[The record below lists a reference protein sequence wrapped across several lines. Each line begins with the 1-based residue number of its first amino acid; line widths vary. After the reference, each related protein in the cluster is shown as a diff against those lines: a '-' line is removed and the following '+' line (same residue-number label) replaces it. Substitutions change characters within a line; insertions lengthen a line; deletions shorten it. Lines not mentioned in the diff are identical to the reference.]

1 MQLWDEGSAAVLLP
15 RNAEK
20 SKELGMEPGEI
31 REVEQNLRPSWGQP
45 GSKRACAARH
55 EVTVWQGDRR

>member
-1 MQLWDEGSAAVLLP
+1 MQLWDEGSAAVLLL

-20 SKELGMEPGEI
+20 SKELGMELGEI
-31 REVEQNLRPSWGQP
+31 REVEQNLRPSRGQP
-45 GSKRACAARH
+45 GSKRACAAGH